1 MSKYQPLG
9 VYFESLAEDSVTLT
23 FKQIEGILGF
33 ELPPYAH
40 TSSAWLNA
48 DIKKRP
54 QAQQWIHAGWE
65 RGRLDLK
72 RKEVSFFRVQIQ
84 TPKVSLAQAEL
95 DELEQAEKQQL
106 KIEHDANLSA
116 TEKKMLILA
125 RIGQGRFRESV
136 NRVEKHCR
144 LTGVSDL
151 NFLIAS
157 HIKPWKDCNNQER
170 LNGENGLMLA
180 PHVDKLF
187 DRGWIS
193 FKDDGDLLVVETAKD
208 VVSDWGLSGITNV
221 GVFTKQQ
228 QIFLHYHR
236 AHVYRG

>member
-1 MSKYQPLG
+1 
-9 VYFESLAEDSVTLT
+9 
-23 FKQIEGILGF
+23 
-33 ELPPYAH
+33 
-40 TSSAWLNA
+40 
-48 DIKKRP
+48 
-54 QAQQWIHAGWE
+54 
-65 RGRLDLK
+65 LDLK

-95 DELEQAEKQQL
+95 DELEQADKQQL